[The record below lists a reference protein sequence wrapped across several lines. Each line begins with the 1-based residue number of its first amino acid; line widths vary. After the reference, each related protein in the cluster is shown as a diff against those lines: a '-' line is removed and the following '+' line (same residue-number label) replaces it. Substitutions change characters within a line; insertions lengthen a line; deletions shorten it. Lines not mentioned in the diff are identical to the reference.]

1 MLPMQVLKESA
12 DCKELCR
19 LADEEMASITGEVM
33 AVDLSYK
40 ATLGTRTAEGD
51 RAAAATM
58 TCMNEHVQI
67 MSMAHLPDSKAA
79 SQEAVVASIHR
90 RVVQLTGKV
99 SYLPASCSNSS
110 RFGIFSVSCKPC
122 HTTDVNVYMTAWT
135 LQSC

>member
-1 MLPMQVLKESA
+1 MQVLKESV

-19 LADEEMASITGEVM
+19 IADEEMAAITGEVM

-67 MSMAHLPDSKAA
+67 MSMVHLPDSKAI
-79 SQEAVVASIHR
+79 SQEAVVSTVHIR
-90 RVVQLTGKV
+90 NGRLTGKV
-99 SYLPASCSNSS
+99 SGVVALPCWFFFNQYMQCNIVIPWQ
-110 RFGIFSVSCKPC
+110 RPYHCGGICC
-122 HTTDVNVYMTAWT
+122 
-135 LQSC
+135 